1 LAESRAIDTPT
12 QQGNTMNTTLPRTSV
27 AIRFNAVLA
36 AAFVTLVTLGAIDR
50 LAASESAPPQ
60 LVQVAAAQRA

>member
-1 LAESRAIDTPT
+1 
-12 QQGNTMNTTLPRTSV
+12 MNTTLPRTSG
-27 AIRFNAVLA
+27 AIRFNAILA

-60 LVQVAAAQRA
+60 LAQAAAAQRA